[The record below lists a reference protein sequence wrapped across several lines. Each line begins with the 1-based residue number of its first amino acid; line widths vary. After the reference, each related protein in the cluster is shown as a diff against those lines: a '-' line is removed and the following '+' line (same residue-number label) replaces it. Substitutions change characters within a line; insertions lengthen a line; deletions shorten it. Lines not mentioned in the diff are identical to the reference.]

1 MGFLSKLAR
10 KGIKKRVAQ
19 MPRRRGGFLS
29 KIRNKAFDRIEKRKI
44 PARSGFLRGQY
55 FGPRGNM
62 SSDFRMPSRGGFG
75 NLGEAIR
82 RLNEQ
87 QGMMPQPIP
96 ERMPVSNA
104 PSFNPTIF
112 GQPIGDIDFSN
123 MPDFSQM
130 DLTNLQVP
138 TDMPMTTDDGRM
150 YAGGSP
156 GLYKPGGR
164 FYNPG
169 ARLQMPQP
177 IPRAEIDIS
186 ALESLPMGDMPM
198 AQDLPEVA
206 PIGMMPQMRMG
217 GMQDM
222 QPRMMMQA
230 GEDVS
235 LEREL
240 FSLKTQLENLEEQL
254 RLDRSYNDDQ
264 AVINTSAEMAAIQ
277 KRIQE
282 ILQESGRTISDMDR
296 QQIGRRTMSDM
307 DKGRTMSNMDRQM
320 AVSNF
325 LEQYGL
331 TVPREVVE
339 KLSQE
344 SGFSRQ
350 SIVEIIQEGGRTISD
365 SDYNMSRP
373 QLAGGDEVKSF
384 ADYQPEGS
392 LKGTFFDYIPDGYQ
406 VSSFLIDKFGQEA
419 AQNPTIRE
427 MFEKEFKAA
436 RMAGKDVFE
445 FMGKPYNTKT
455 LEEVEG
461 MRYGGEMER
470 FQDGGEIDAMLSGMD
485 SEEAGAM
492 EDLEQMAPEMEMIDQ
507 LVTMVVQMI
516 QQGASEEEVIMFL
529 REQGLDD
536 EDIGTV
542 LQLVAEMAEAEAMP
556 QDGIGA
562 ELEQLV

>member
-1 MGFLSKLAR
+1 MGFLSKIR
-10 KGIKKRVAQ
+10 KGMKKQVAQ
-19 MPRRRGGFLS
+19 MPRRRGGFLG
-29 KIRNKAFDRIEKRKI
+29 KIRDKAFDRIESGKI
-44 PARSGFLRGQY
+44 PSRSGFLRGQY

-62 SSDFRMPSRGGFG
+62 GSDFRMPQKRGGFG

-96 ERMPVSNA
+96 ERMPINRFKDPIKRNA

-138 TDMPMTTDDGRM
+138 TDMPMT
-150 YAGGSP
+150 
-156 GLYKPGGR
+156 
-164 FYNPG
+164 
-169 ARLQMPQP
+169 
-177 IPRAEIDIS
+177 
-186 ALESLPMGDMPM
+186 
-198 AQDLPEVA
+198 QDLPEVA

-230 GEDVS
+230 GDEVS
-235 LEREL
+235 PEQEL
-240 FSLKTQLENLEEQL
+240 FSLQSQLENLREQL

-264 AVINTSAEMAAIQ
+264 AVINTSAEMSAIQ
-277 KRIQE
+277 KRMRELLSDRNVRE
-282 ILQESGRTISDMDR
+282 IMGERGRTISNSFMDM
-296 QQIGRRTMSDM
+296 
-307 DKGRTMSNMDRQM
+307 
-320 AVSNF
+320 
-325 LEQYGL
+325 
-331 TVPREVVE
+331 
-339 KLSQE
+339 
-344 SGFSRQ
+344 
-350 SIVEIIQEGGRTISD
+350 EGGRTISD

-373 QLAGGDEVKSF
+373 QLAEGGEPFPDLSGDGQITRKDILMGQGVK
-384 ADYQPEGS
+384 
-392 LKGTFFDYIPDGYQ
+392 
-406 VSSFLIDKFGQEA
+406 
-419 AQNPTIRE
+419 
-427 MFEKEFKAA
+427 FKA
-436 RMAGKDVFE
+436 E
-445 FMGKPYNTKT
+445 
-455 LEEVEG
+455 
-461 MRYGGEMER
+461 GGEMMTQEN
-470 FQDGGEIDAMLSGMD
+470 EIDAMLGGMD

-562 ELEQLV
+562 ELEQLA

>member
-19 MPRRRGGFLS
+19 MPRRRGGFL
-29 KIRNKAFDRIEKRKI
+29 
-44 PARSGFLRGQY
+44 RGMPMMKPSIGDMR
-55 FGPRGNM
+55 FRG
-62 SSDFRMPSRGGFG
+62 RMPRRGGMG
-75 NLGEAIR
+75 GLGEAIR
-82 RLNEQ
+82 RLKEQ
-87 QGMMPQPIP
+87 RDMGMP
-96 ERMPVSNA
+96 RMPSV
-104 PSFNPTIF
+104 
-112 GQPIGDIDFSN
+112 
-123 MPDFSQM
+123 
-130 DLTNLQVP
+130 
-138 TDMPMTTDDGRM
+138 DDGRM

-169 ARLQMPQP
+169 ARLKMPQP

-186 ALESLPMGDMPM
+186 ALERLAMGDMPM

-206 PIGMMPQMRMG
+206 PIGIMPKRIR
-217 GMQDM
+217 GMKDM
-222 QPRMMMQA
+222 EPRMMMQA

-240 FSLKTQLENLEEQL
+240 FSLQAQLENLQKQL
-254 RLDRSYNDDQ
+254 EMDRSYNDDQ

-296 QQIGRRTMSDM
+296 QQMGRTMSDI
-307 DKGRTMSNMDRQM
+307 DR
-320 AVSNF
+320 
-325 LEQYGL
+325 
-331 TVPREVVE
+331 
-339 KLSQE
+339 
-344 SGFSRQ
+344 
-350 SIVEIIQEGGRTISD
+350 GRTISD
-365 SDYNMSRP
+365 MDR
-373 QLAGGDEVKSF
+373 QIGFKAAGSIGLDDQGNPVFPGYAEGDEV
-384 ADYQPEGS
+384 
-392 LKGTFFDYIPDGYQ
+392 I
-406 VSSFLIDKFGQEA
+406 
-419 AQNPTIRE
+419 
-427 MFEKEFKAA
+427 M
-436 RMAGKDVFE
+436 
-445 FMGKPYNTKT
+445 
-455 LEEVEG
+455 EEN
-461 MRYGGEMER
+461 
-470 FQDGGEIDAMLSGMD
+470 EIDAMLGGMD
-485 SEEAGAM
+485 SEESGAM

-562 ELEQLV
+562 ELEQLA